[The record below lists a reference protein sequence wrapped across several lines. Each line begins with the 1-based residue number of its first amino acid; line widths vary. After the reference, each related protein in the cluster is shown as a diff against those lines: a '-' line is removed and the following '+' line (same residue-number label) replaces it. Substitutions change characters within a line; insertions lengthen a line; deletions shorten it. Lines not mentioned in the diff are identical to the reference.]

1 MPNDLTE
8 KWKGLVRALEQVQQ
22 GAYSPLFA
30 YMVERE
36 KQKVEKEA
44 HM

>member
-1 MPNDLTE
+1 MIE
-8 KWKGLVRALEQVQQ
+8 KRYSRVEQVRQ